1 MIPRF
6 FKRNSRD
13 HVLLL
18 IAKSEKTWFGW
29 ETAFKISNHFK
40 DRRRTREV
48 AQRLIEKGLLEVEYR
63 GPFKDAYWRITDIGT
78 KYLVAFAG
86 AWPSVYSLR

>member
-1 MIPRF
+1 VIPKY

-18 IAKSEKTWFGW
+18 IAKSERSWFGW

-63 GPFKDAYWRITDIGT
+63 GRFKDAYWRITEIGA
-78 KYLVAFAG
+78 KYLVAFARTWRSPY
-86 AWPSVYSLR
+86 AL